1 MAHQWL
7 ASANREVA
15 DKVFHLST
23 NVLYNSLRYKWDIKT
38 WKKKIGIWEHTG
50 S

>member
-38 WKKKIGIWEHTG
+38 WKKIGIWEHTG